1 MFEKRRKIEIEDGMK
16 GRRITA
22 YSGITGECWDWDFQT
37 FGMFKEPLLGVQ
49 IFCKIN
55 LSLVLQVFRNKTEII

>member
-1 MFEKRRKIEIEDGMK
+1 MFEKKRKIEIEDGMK

-22 YSGITGECWDWDFQT
+22 YSGITWDWGFQT

-49 IFCKIN
+49 IFCKIYLN
-55 LSLVLQVFRNKTEII
+55 LVLQVFRNKTEII